1 MIKYLVSLLLIIS
14 VIACNNEQNQQSD
27 DGFGSGD
34 DFTVPDSILNQEEA
48 PLEVSEDAMD
58 DIIENVSSPV
68 EMASLLKDEGVK
80 FNYKL
85 LSPTDNADNY
95 NSNFK
100 QALNLGILG
109 ADLGYLNMYNK
120 TTSVID
126 YITAIKSLSDNLMIG
141 QFFDFATLKRL
152 ATNSENIDSLMYISV
167 SSFDKMDSYLREN
180 NRSNI
185 STLLVTG
192 VWVEGLYLATQVA
205 KDTKIDKINER
216 IGEQKMAL
224 NDILIIVDNY
234 KSDKNFY
241 KLSESLT
248 KLKDAFKNVKITY
261 EAGESE
267 MKEVN
272 GVLTIVQNDKSIVTI
287 TDEDLAKIIETTKE
301 VRNEIIRL

>member
-1 MIKYLVSLLLIIS
+1 MIKYLISSLLIILMF
-14 VIACNNEQNQQSD
+14 ACNNGQEQQND
-27 DGFGSGD
+27 DGFGGGD
-34 DFTVPDSILNQEEA
+34 DFTVPDSILNQEAA
-48 PLEVSEDAMD
+48 PLEVSEEAMD

-85 LSPTDNADNY
+85 LSPTDEADNY

-167 SSFDKMDSYLREN
+167 SSFDKMDSYLRET

-185 STLLVTG
+185 STLLITG
-192 VWVEGLYLATQVA
+192 VWLEGLYLATQVA
-205 KDTKIDKINER
+205 KDNNLEKVNER

-224 NDILIIVDNY
+224 NDILIIVNNY
-234 KSDKNFY
+234 RSDKNFY
-241 KLSESLT
+241 KLSESLN
-248 KLKDAFKNVKITY
+248 KLKDAFKNVKITF

-267 MKEVN
+267 MKEVD
-272 GVLTIVQNDKSIVTI
+272 GILTIVQNDKSIVTI
-287 TDEDLAKIIETTKE
+287 TDEDLNKIIETTKE
-301 VRNEIIRL
+301 VRNEIIKL

>member
-1 MIKYLVSLLLIIS
+1 MIKYLISTLLILFVVVS
-14 VIACNNEQNQQSD
+14 CNSD
-27 DGFGSGD
+27 KTNTSDGFGDGD
-34 DFTVPDSILNQEEA
+34 DFSVPDSILNQEEA
-48 PLEVSEDAMD
+48 PLVVSEEAMG
-58 DIIENVSSPV
+58 DIIQNVSSPV

-85 LSPTDNADNY
+85 LSPTSDADNY
-95 NSNFK
+95 NTNFK

-109 ADLGYLNMYNK
+109 ADLGYLNMYSK

-141 QFFDFATLKRL
+141 QFFDFTTLKRL

-167 SSFDKMDSYLREN
+167 SSFDKMDEYLRET

-185 STLLVTG
+185 STLIITG
-192 VWVEGLYLATQVA
+192 VWIEGLYLATQVSTE
-205 KDTKIDKINER
+205 KKIDKINER

-241 KLSESLT
+241 KLSESLN
-248 KLKDAFKNVKITY
+248 KLKKSFEGVKITF

-267 MKEVN
+267 MKEVD
-272 GVLTIVQNDKSIVTI
+272 GVLTIVQNDKSIVNI
-287 TDEDLAKIIETTKE
+287 SDEDLAKIVEATKE
-301 VRNEIIRL
+301 VRDNIIKL

>member
-1 MIKYLVSLLLIIS
+1 MIRYLISSLLIIMLF
-14 VIACNNEQNQQSD
+14 ACNNGQKQND

-58 DIIENVSSPV
+58 DIIQNVSSPV

-85 LSPTDNADNY
+85 LSPTDEADNY
-95 NSNFK
+95 NTNFK

-141 QFFDFATLKRL
+141 QFFDFTTLKRL

-167 SSFDKMDSYLREN
+167 SSFDKMDNYLRET

-192 VWVEGLYLATQVA
+192 VWLEGLYLATQVA
-205 KDTKIDKINER
+205 KDNKIDKINER

-241 KLSESLT
+241 KLSESLN
-248 KLKDAFKNVKITY
+248 KLKEAFKNVKITF

-267 MKEVN
+267 MKEVD
-272 GVLTIVQNDKSIVTI
+272 GILTIIQNDKSIVDI
-287 TDEDLAKIIETTKE
+287 SDEDLKKIIESTKE
-301 VRNEIIRL
+301 VRNEIIKL